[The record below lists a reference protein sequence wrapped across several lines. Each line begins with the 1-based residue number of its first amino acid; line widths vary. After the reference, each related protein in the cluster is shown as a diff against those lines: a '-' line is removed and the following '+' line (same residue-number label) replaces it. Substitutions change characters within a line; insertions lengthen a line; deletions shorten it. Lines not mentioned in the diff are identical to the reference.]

1 MPAQCGMSGPADS
14 NLAQVHADDGRTA
27 RWESPE
33 TWVDEDD
40 ALQEARAI
48 ADDLGC
54 EAVPAAT
61 GVALRFLA
69 AALRARSVVEVGTG
83 TGVSG
88 LWLLR
93 GMTRDGV
100 LTSIDPELEHQRS
113 ARAAFRAGGFAPA
126 RVRLI
131 NGRALDVLPRLA
143 DGAYDLVFLDG
154 LLEEYPR
161 YLGEAVRLLRPGGVV
176 AMTSVLLAEQS
187 GEQDTPEGRA
197 LSEVLRAGRDDD
209 RLVSLLLPIGEGLLL
224 SAKAG

>member
-1 MPAQCGMSGPADS
+1 MHG
-14 NLAQVHADDGRTA
+14 DDGLTA

-40 ALQEARAI
+40 ALLEARAT
-48 ADDLGC
+48 AEDLGC

-61 GVALRFLA
+61 GVALRFMA
-69 AALRARSVVEVGTG
+69 TALRARAVVEVGTG

-93 GMTRDGV
+93 GMTSDGV
-100 LTSIDPELEHQRS
+100 LTSIDPELEHQRC

-161 YLGEAVRLLRPGGVV
+161 YLDEAVRLLRPGGVV
-176 AMTSVLLAEQS
+176 AMASVLLAEQS
-187 GEQDTPEGRA
+187 DELDTPEGRA
-197 LSEVLRAGRDDD
+197 LTEVLRTGRDDE

-224 SAKAG
+224 SAKAEPARPAPPKNALSAR

>member
-1 MPAQCGMSGPADS
+1 MPSQCGISGLRDS
-14 NLAQVHADDGRTA
+14 NLAQVHGDDGRTA
-27 RWESPE
+27 SWESPE

-40 ALQEARAI
+40 ALLEARAV
-48 ADDLGC
+48 AEDMGC
-54 EAVPAAT
+54 EPVPAAT
-61 GVALRFLA
+61 GVALRFMA
-69 AALRARSVVEVGTG
+69 TALRARSVVEVGTG

-88 LWLLR
+88 LWMLR
-93 GMTRDGV
+93 GMTTDGV
-100 LTSIDPELEHQRS
+100 LTSIDPELEHQRC
-113 ARAAFRAGGFAPA
+113 ARVAFRAGGFAPA

-161 YLGEAVRLLRPGGVV
+161 YLDEAVRLLRPGGVV

-187 GEQDTPEGRA
+187 DEQDTPEGRA
-197 LSEVLRAGRDDD
+197 LSEVLRVGRDDD